1 MSGQL
6 EVRYFRE
13 NTVLIL
19 LIYRQRNSQSM
30 SVFDR
35 PLLCVCAESTAT
47 LESDV
52 KDKRESIVEDVE
64 LPDHHYNQESNI

>member
-1 MSGQL
+1 
-6 EVRYFRE
+6 
-13 NTVLIL
+13 
-19 LIYRQRNSQSM
+19 M

-35 PLLCVCAESTAT
+35 PLLCVFAESTAT

-64 LPDHHYNQESNI
+64 LPDHHYNQEYNI